1 MRSSGLAAL
10 ACRAS
15 WPLYKRL
22 FLLLFVFRFLS
33 YQIILQTDIFR
44 YPLLTLFLFSFR
56 QKAAVTQAKTAMT
69 SRPPRT
75 PPHQPPSRVA
85 LKAEAYLHP
94 RSAAI
99 HPPAQRLRPLL
110 GAHPPPHLL
119 TRPAPSK
126 ATRTSFGFLHY
137 LRKSLGRK

>member
-44 YPLLTLFLFSFR
+44 YPLLTLFLFLLSTEGR
-56 QKAAVTQAKTAMT
+56 GHTSQDTAMT
-69 SRPPRT
+69 STPPRT
-75 PPHQPPSRVA
+75 PPRQPPSRVA

-119 TRPAPSK
+119 TRPPPQRRPARLS
-126 ATRTSFGFLHY
+126 AFYIISANL
-137 LRKSLGRK
+137 